1 MDGEFD
7 RDCREQGGCPP
18 ILVKTQYGE
27 IRKQLL
33 SGVIDKQRQ
42 AVGKEFDD
50 LWKAL
55 QAQNELPGDEEAVN
69 VTKKLLAAEVKAR
82 DDLEEHAKK
91 ENEPKFI
98 KRKWKNQKEMK
109 ERKRAL
115 LHQMAVTAMAYWK
128 NTDKSHKKQNK
139 DKQPLSAPA
148 KDPASPPPEPTSN
161 KLYPELPQTTQ
172 LQTDQ

>member
-7 RDCREQGGCPP
+7 RDYREQGGCPP

-82 DDLEEHAKK
+82 DDLEEHTKK
-91 ENEPKFI
+91 GE
-98 KRKWKNQKEMK
+98 
-109 ERKRAL
+109 
-115 LHQMAVTAMAYWK
+115 
-128 NTDKSHKKQNK
+128 
-139 DKQPLSAPA
+139 
-148 KDPASPPPEPTSN
+148 
-161 KLYPELPQTTQ
+161 
-172 LQTDQ
+172 

>member
-55 QAQNELPGDEEAVN
+55 QAQNELPRDEEAVN
-69 VTKKLLAAEVKAR
+69 VTKKLLAAELKAR

-98 KRKWKNQKEMK
+98 KEKMETS
-109 ERKRAL
+109 KRNEGA
-115 LHQMAVTAMAYWK
+115 QT
-128 NTDKSHKKQNK
+128 S
-139 DKQPLSAPA
+139 SAPSDGSYSHGLLE
-148 KDPASPPPEPTSN
+148 KHRQKSQKT
-161 KLYPELPQTTQ
+161 KQR
-172 LQTDQ
+172 